1 MKEKIITKKILK
13 WYDLNK
19 RSLPWRKKV
28 SLTKKQ
34 YYTLISEF
42 MLQQTQVATVIP
54 FFNRFIKNLPSINS
68 LAKVNEKKLIKLW
81 EGLGYYSRARN
92 LKKTAQIII
101 KNFDGKLPN
110 NFEDLLTLPGI
121 GNYTANAILA
131 IAFNKPYIPLD
142 GNIERVLKRY
152 LYLKKEK
159 EIQKDN
165 LLKKKLYLELLQR
178 SSDYAQAL
186 MELGA
191 LYVNQVIQY
200 VISVQLEKNVNLS
213 KIKILDLTK
222 KLKKNKDKYFILKV
236 YKKNQKYLLI
246 KNTKFNF
253 LKNLS
258 IFPMEELSNP
268 KNFDENLNFKMSN
281 MNMNIKIQYSK
292 DNQKFS
298 SSYWIDRKKLNSYM
312 LPSFTKKV
320 VQYLEKINEKN
331 CIIGAGISG
340 LFIANLFKKI
350 QIIKLQFYEK
360 KPEFNR
366 FGRRLW
372 NSIIS

>member
-28 SLTKKQ
+28 SLEKKQ

-42 MLQQTQVATVIP
+42 MLQQTQVSTVIP
-54 FFNRFIKNLPSINS
+54 FFNRFIKSLPSLNS

-92 LKKTAQIII
+92 LKKTAQAVI

-110 NFEDLLTLPGI
+110 NFEDLLKLPGI

-152 LYLKKEK
+152 LYLRKDK

-165 LLKKKLYLELLQR
+165 LIEKKSIFGISSR
-178 SSDYAQAL
+178 ASDYAQAL

-191 LYVNQVIQY
+191 MICKPKNPECSKCP
-200 VISVQLEKNVNLS
+200 ISKNCKSYKKKDFDLA
-213 KIKILDLTK
+213 KIT
-222 KLKKNKDKYFILKV
+222 KKNKEKYFILKV
-236 YKKNQKYLLI
+236 YKKNQKYLLV
-246 KNTKFNF
+246 KNTRFNF
-253 LKNLS
+253 LKNLA

-268 KNFDENLNFKMSN
+268 KNFNENLNFKMSN
-281 MNMNIKIQYSK
+281 MNMNIKIEYLK
-292 DNQKFS
+292 NAKRFP
-298 SSYWIDRKKLNSYM
+298 SSYWFDKRKLDNYM
-312 LPSFTKKV
+312 LPTFTKKV
-320 VQYLEKINEKN
+320 VKYLEKK
-331 CIIGAGISG
+331 
-340 LFIANLFKKI
+340 
-350 QIIKLQFYEK
+350 
-360 KPEFNR
+360 
-366 FGRRLW
+366 
-372 NSIIS
+372 

>member
-1 MKEKIITKKILK
+1 
-13 WYDLNK
+13 
-19 RSLPWRKKV
+19 
-28 SLTKKQ
+28 
-34 YYTLISEF
+34 
-42 MLQQTQVATVIP
+42 MLQQTQVTTVIP
-54 FFNRFIKNLPSINS
+54 FFNRFIKDLPSINS
-68 LAKVNEKKLIKLW
+68 LSKVNEKKLIKLW

-92 LKKTAQIII
+92 LKKTAQAII
-101 KNFDGKLPN
+101 KNFNGKLPN
-110 NFEDLLTLPGI
+110 NSEDLLKLPGV

-165 LLKKKLYLELLQR
+165 LVKKKIIFGTTLR

-191 LYVNQVIQY
+191 LICRPSNPICSQCPI
-200 VISVQLEKNVNLS
+200 IKNCKSYRKN
-213 KIKILDLTK
+213 DFTLTK
-222 KLKKNKDKYFILKV
+222 NIKKNRDKYFILKV
-236 YKKNQKYLLI
+236 YKKDQKYLLI

-268 KNFDENLNFKMSN
+268 KNFNENLNFKMSN

-292 DNQKFS
+292 DNQKFP
-298 SSYWIDRKKLNSYM
+298 SSYWFDRKKLNSYM

-320 VQYLEKINEKN
+320 VQYLEKN
-331 CIIGAGISG
+331 
-340 LFIANLFKKI
+340 
-350 QIIKLQFYEK
+350 
-360 KPEFNR
+360 
-366 FGRRLW
+366 
-372 NSIIS
+372 

>member
-19 RSLPWRKKV
+19 RLLPWRKKV
-28 SLTKKQ
+28 SFKKKQ

-42 MLQQTQVATVIP
+42 MLQQTQVTTVIP

-68 LAKVNEKKLIKLW
+68 LAKANEKKLIKLW
-81 EGLGYYSRARN
+81 QGLGYYSRARN
-92 LKKTAQIII
+92 LKKTAQAIIE
-101 KNFDGKLPN
+101 NFEGKLPN
-110 NFEDLLTLPGI
+110 NLKDLLTLPGV

-152 LYLKKEK
+152 LYLKKKK

-165 LLKKKLYLELLQR
+165 LLQKKIIFGTSLR

-191 LYVNQVIQY
+191 LICKPSNPRCD
-200 VISVQLEKNVNLS
+200 ECP
-213 KIKILDLTK
+213 IKLNCKSFINKDFSLTK
-222 KLKKNKDKYFILKV
+222 RIKKNKEKYFILKV
-236 YKKNQKYLLI
+236 YKKDQKYLLI

-268 KNFDENLNFKMSN
+268 KNFDENLNIKMSN

-298 SSYWIDRKKLNSYM
+298 SYYWLDKKKLDSYM
-312 LPSFTKKV
+312 LPTFTKKV
-320 VQYLEKINEKN
+320 VQYLEKD
-331 CIIGAGISG
+331 
-340 LFIANLFKKI
+340 
-350 QIIKLQFYEK
+350 
-360 KPEFNR
+360 
-366 FGRRLW
+366 
-372 NSIIS
+372 

>member
-1 MKEKIITKKILK
+1 
-13 WYDLNK
+13 
-19 RSLPWRKKV
+19 
-28 SLTKKQ
+28 
-34 YYTLISEF
+34 
-42 MLQQTQVATVIP
+42 MLQQTQVSTVIP
-54 FFNRFIKNLPSINS
+54 FFNRFIKSLPSLNS

-92 LKKTAQIII
+92 LKKTAQVVI

-110 NFEDLLTLPGI
+110 NFEDLLKLPGI

-165 LLKKKLYLELLQR
+165 LVQKKIIFGTTLR

-191 LYVNQVIQY
+191 IICKPNNPICDKCPIRKKCKSYKKKDF
-200 VISVQLEKNVNLS
+200 S
-213 KIKILDLTK
+213 LTK
-222 KLKKNKDKYFILKV
+222 SIKKNKDKYFILKV
-236 YKKNQKYLLI
+236 YKKDQRYLLI

-258 IFPMEELSNP
+258 IFPMKELSNP
-268 KNFDENLNFKMSN
+268 KNFNENLNFKMSN

-292 DNQKFS
+292 DSQKFPF
-298 SSYWIDRKKLNSYM
+298 SYWLDKKKLNSYM

-320 VQYLEKINEKN
+320 VQYLEKN
-331 CIIGAGISG
+331 
-340 LFIANLFKKI
+340 
-350 QIIKLQFYEK
+350 
-360 KPEFNR
+360 
-366 FGRRLW
+366 
-372 NSIIS
+372 

>member
-19 RSLPWRKKV
+19 RPLPWRKKV
-28 SLTKKQ
+28 SVEKKQ

-42 MLQQTQVATVIP
+42 MLQQTQVITVIP

-68 LAKVNEKKLIKLW
+68 LAKVSEKKLIKLW

-92 LKKTAQIII
+92 LKKSAQVIL
-101 KNFDGKLPN
+101 KNFDGKLPD
-110 NFEDLLTLPGI
+110 NFEDLITLPGI

-152 LYLKKEK
+152 LYLKKDK
-159 EIQKDN
+159 EIQKD
-165 LLKKKLYLELLQR
+165 YLLQKKIVFGKTLR

-191 LYVNQVIQY
+191 LICKPNNPICDQCPI
-200 VISVQLEKNVNLS
+200 IKNCKSYKKKDFSL
-213 KIKILDLTK
+213 IKNIR
-222 KLKKNKDKYFILKV
+222 KNKDKYFVLKV
-236 YKKNQKYLLI
+236 YKKNQRYLMI

-253 LKNLS
+253 LKNLT

-268 KNFDENLNFKMSN
+268 KNFNKNLNFKMSN
-281 MNMNIKIQYSK
+281 MNMNIKIEYSN
-292 DNQKFS
+292 DNKKFPY
-298 SSYWIDRKKLNSYM
+298 SYWVDGTKMNSYM
-312 LPSFTKKV
+312 LPSFTKKI
-320 VQYLEKINEKN
+320 VQYLEKN
-331 CIIGAGISG
+331 
-340 LFIANLFKKI
+340 
-350 QIIKLQFYEK
+350 
-360 KPEFNR
+360 
-366 FGRRLW
+366 
-372 NSIIS
+372 